1 MSTPTLTSFA
11 APRGGAPAPSERPGG
26 AGALACVLTTIQA
39 PTDQVRRLMERLA
52 PLGAP
57 LVVAGDSAGPRS
69 YLEDNCRFLSIE
81 TQRASRWQLAR
92 VLGERHYARKNLAF
106 LEAIANGARCL
117 YETDDD
123 TFPNDAWA
131 PREARVEAQAVTSG
145 EWANVYR
152 LFTDTLTWPR
162 GLPLDAI
169 HDTVGRG
176 ERRLVH
182 APIQQG
188 LIDGNTDVD
197 AIWRLIWSQDIAF
210 DAQAESVFLPKGAWC
225 PFNSQSTWWWAD
237 AFPLLY
243 LPFHCSF
250 RMTDIWRGFVAQAC
264 LWAMDAHLV
273 FHAPDSFQVRNPH
286 DLTVDFAKEVP
297 GYLGNRKLAGVLA
310 GLQLAPGRDTV
321 AENLRTCYRALVE
334 AGLFPPEELT
344 LVDAF
349 VADLRSL
356 GH

>member
-1 MSTPTLTSFA
+1 MNQ
-11 APRGGAPAPSERPGG
+11 
-26 AGALACVLTTIQA
+26 LACVLTTIQP
-39 PTDQVRRLMERLA
+39 PTDQVHRLAAALA

-57 LVVAGDSAGPRS
+57 LVVAGDSAGPAS
-69 YLEDNCRFLSIE
+69 YLDDNCRFLSIQ
-81 TQRASRWQLAR
+81 TQRASRWKLAK

-106 LEAIANGARCL
+106 LEAIATGAECL

-123 TFPNDAWA
+123 TFPNAAW
-131 PREARVEAQAVTSG
+131 RLRDARVEAQEVRAG

-152 LFTDTLTWPR
+152 LFTDTVTWPR

-169 HDTVGRG
+169 HDPVARG
-176 ERRLVH
+176 ARQAVH

-197 AIWRLIWSQDIAF
+197 AIWRLIWSADIAF
-210 DAQAESVFLPKGAWC
+210 DANAESVFLPRGTWC

-286 DLTVDFAKEVP
+286 DLMVDFAKEVP
-297 GYLGNRKLAGVLA
+297 GYLGNRKLVGVLS
-310 GLQLAPGRDTV
+310 GLELAPGRDAV
-321 AENLRTCYRALVE
+321 ADNLKACYRALVG
-334 AGLFPPEELT
+334 AGIFPVAEMQLI
-344 LVDAF
+344 DAF
-349 VADLRSL
+349 VADLASARGAARGDATL
-356 GH
+356 RRAA

>member
-1 MSTPTLTSFA
+1 MS
-11 APRGGAPAPSERPGG
+11 R
-26 AGALACVLTTIQA
+26 LACVLTTIQP
-39 PTDQVRRLMERLA
+39 PTDQVRRLAAALA

-57 LVVAGDSAGPRS
+57 LFVAGDSAGPAS
-69 YLEDNCRFLSIE
+69 YLDDNCRFLSIG
-81 TQRASRWQLAR
+81 TQRASRWKLAK

-106 LEAIANGARCL
+106 LEAIASGAECL

-123 TFPNDAWA
+123 TFPNEAWGPRDAHI
-131 PREARVEAQAVTSG
+131 EAQEVRAG

-152 LFTDTLTWPR
+152 LFTDTVTWPR

-169 HDTVGRG
+169 HDPVARG
-176 ERRLVH
+176 ALQQVH

-197 AIWRLIWSQDIAF
+197 AIWRLIWSADIAF
-210 DAQAESVFLPKGAWC
+210 DASASSVFLPRGSWC

-264 LWAMDAHLV
+264 LWAMDARLV
-273 FHAPDSFQVRNPH
+273 FHPPDSFQVRNPH
-286 DLTVDFAKEVP
+286 DLMVDFAKEVP
-297 GYLGNRKLAGVLA
+297 GYLGNRKLVAVLA
-310 GLQLAPGRDTV
+310 GLELAPGRDAV
-321 AENLRTCYRALVE
+321 ADNLKTCYRALAA
-334 AGLFPPEELT
+334 AGIFPREELQ

-349 VADLRSL
+349 VADLASARRAAAAPIARET
-356 GH
+356 GRAA

>member
-1 MSTPTLTSFA
+1 MNQ
-11 APRGGAPAPSERPGG
+11 
-26 AGALACVLTTIQA
+26 LACVLTTIQP
-39 PTDQVRRLMERLA
+39 PTDQVRRLAAALA
-52 PLGAP
+52 PHGAT
-57 LVVAGDSAGPRS
+57 LFVAGDSAGPAA
-69 YLEDNCRFLSIE
+69 YLDEGCRFLSIA
-81 TQRASRWQLAR
+81 TQRASRWRLAK

-106 LEAIANGARCL
+106 LEAIASGAQCL

-123 TFPNDAWA
+123 TFPNEAWHL
-131 PREARVEAQAVTSG
+131 RDERVQAEEVRSG
-145 EWANVYR
+145 DWANVYR

-169 HDTVGRG
+169 HDPVARG
-176 ERRLVH
+176 DAKAVH

-197 AIWRLIWSQDIAF
+197 AIWRLIWNADIAF
-210 DAQAESVFLPKGAWC
+210 DAGAPSVFLPQGRWC

-250 RMTDIWRGFVAQAC
+250 RMTDIWRGFVAQRC

-286 DLTVDFAKEVP
+286 DLMVDFAKEVP
-297 GYLGNRKLAGVLA
+297 GYLGNRQLVDVLA
-310 GLQLAPGRDTV
+310 GLELAPGRDAV
-321 AENLRTCYRALVE
+321 ADNLRSCYRALVG
-334 AGLFPPEELT
+334 AGIFPVAEMQ

-349 VADLRSL
+349 VADVAAARAAAQPALRQAA
-356 GH
+356 